1 MGDRILFIA
10 PKSKLTLGQQFEL
23 LTTSPLKISI
33 KGAATFGSSK
43 LLALICKYALGSS
56 APEEKIPR
64 GL

>member
-23 LTTSPLKISI
+23 LTSSPLKISI

-43 LLALICKYALGSS
+43 LSALICKYALGSS